1 MTLKKQDAG
10 EPPLKVQI
18 WLRPL
23 PITSATLLFGCFG
36 ITMVKLRPDVGFQ
49 FGNYNALGSSYKYV
63 KYILKRQ
70 RWNY

>member
-10 EPPLKVQI
+10 EPPLKVKL

-23 PITSATLLFGCFG
+23 PITSAAKLFGCSG

-49 FGNYNALGSSYKYV
+49 FGE
-63 KYILKRQ
+63 
-70 RWNY
+70 